1 MPHMRPMTAP
11 AIKGKLKKNKQSMQQ
26 INAVGASAAQ
36 FQDQLTKQLML
47 RQKRPNQSLQNLMP

>member
-26 INAVGASAAQ
+26 INALGASAAQ
-36 FQDQLTKQLML
+36 F
-47 RQKRPNQSLQNLMP
+47 